1 MQKTMMDSIP
11 ISSRA
16 RALWAKTGGAEERN
30 LWSPLYVHMADSAGV
45 ARKLWNEWLAESIKH
60 QIVNAFGCDD
70 SATAAL
76 VTWLAGIHDIG
87 KATPGFQY
95 KVSERAE
102 LVEQAGLQVPSPR
115 MMNHPPSHAFMSEV
129 ILEDWLDGR
138 GWDCSW
144 TFGCIL
150 GAHHGTTP
158 SSDSVLDGITSASR
172 NFPNENLGDD
182 DWRAVQ
188 EELLDWMFEESG
200 MAKFESVFSS
210 SPVPQPEQAL
220 VSALVI
226 VADWI
231 ASN

>member
-1 MQKTMMDSIP
+1 
-11 ISSRA
+11 
-16 RALWAKTGGAEERN
+16 
-30 LWSPLYVHMADSAGV
+30 
-45 ARKLWNEWLAESIKH
+45 
-60 QIVNAFGCDD
+60 
-70 SATAAL
+70 
-76 VTWLAGIHDIG
+76 
-87 KATPGFQY
+87 
-95 KVSERAE
+95 
-102 LVEQAGLQVPSPR
+102 

-150 GAHHGTTP
+150 GTHHGTTP

-188 EELLDWMFEESG
+188 EELLGWMFEESG

-231 ASN
+231 ASNSDLFPLDSCIGSYDEFIKRTDAAWASLALPSAWQAMPVKEEGQELFHHRFIGLPAGGIRHGRRRATHYRSAHGQRQNRGRTDVLRDYGSENRGRGNRLSSADNGNFQRDVQAR